1 MQETVRIINYTRS
14 DTTPPS
20 PATSVITR
28 HTPQSR
34 SLTLSHPLPPL
45 YLLWHPASLSQSLRC
60 HTPSISPPPWQL
72 LGPKPHLFDI
82 ATDFAPGAC
91 ADAFPDFKAEGE
103 ALDSLRKTL
112 TVDSLMQF
120 TDIDPVTNSCRLSD
134 EVRISQ
140 IAGYHDA
147 RTGKTHP
154 KQVLIE
160 DAETGIQVRFSFL
173 CGTYIIVP
181 PVPTA
186 PSARSESLPKRKKL
200 LQCLGPTC

>member
-1 MQETVRIINYTRS
+1 MPEVLSPNRVRSPSLILFLLFTCFGTLRPSHNLFVATH
-14 DTTPPS
+14 PPS
-20 PATSVITR
+20 SP
-28 HTPQSR
+28 
-34 SLTLSHPLPPL
+34 
-45 YLLWHPASLSQSLRC
+45 
-60 HTPSISPPPWQL
+60 PPPWQL

-186 PSARSESLPKRKKL
+186 PSARLESLPL
-200 LQCLGPTC
+200 EA